1 MNLHGIVS
9 GYLSAVNPPITVT
22 IQPSTGYATNA
33 DGSRV
38 PTYGASQSVQAQ
50 RQALQYTDIV
60 QMDGLNIQGTRCKLY
75 LNGNWN
81 GLVRADQKGGDLITL
96 PDGSIWLVAVIAENW
111 SEQDGWTC
119 VLCTLQDNS

>member
-9 GYLSAVNPPITVT
+9 GYIAGVNPPITVS
-22 IQPSTGYATNA
+22 IQPSTGYTTNA
-33 DGSRV
+33 DGNRV
-38 PTYGASQSVQAQ
+38 PAYGPPQSAQAQ

-81 GLVRADQKGGDLITL
+81 GLVRADQKGGDLITF
-96 PDGSIWLVAVIAENW
+96 PDGTIWLVAVVAENW
-111 SEQDGWTC
+111 SQQDGWTC
-119 VLCTLQDNS
+119 VLCTRQDNS